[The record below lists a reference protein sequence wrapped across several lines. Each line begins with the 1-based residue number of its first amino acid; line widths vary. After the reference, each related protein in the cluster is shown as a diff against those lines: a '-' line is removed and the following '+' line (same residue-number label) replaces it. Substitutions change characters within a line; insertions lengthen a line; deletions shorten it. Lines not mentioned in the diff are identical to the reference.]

1 MTSTALVDGVISTI
15 LLVAVY
21 MDGVISTILPVA
33 VYI

>member
-1 MTSTALVDGVISTI
+1 MTSTALVDGVISII